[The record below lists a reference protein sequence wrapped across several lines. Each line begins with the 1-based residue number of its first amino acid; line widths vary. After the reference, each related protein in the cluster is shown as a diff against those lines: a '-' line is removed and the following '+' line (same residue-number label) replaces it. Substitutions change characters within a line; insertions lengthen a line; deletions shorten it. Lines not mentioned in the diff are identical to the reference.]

1 MSDHPDLA
9 GPRSPPKH
17 LTDLHWP
24 GTPRPAALLGAA
36 LGWLILSAVG
46 SVVMAVVILRAL
58 AVAGWFP
65 AGLSGRTVGL
75 LALPL

>member
-1 MSDHPDLA
+1 
-9 GPRSPPKH
+9 
-17 LTDLHWP
+17 
-24 GTPRPAALLGAA
+24 
-36 LGWLILSAVG
+36 
-46 SVVMAVVILRAL
+46 MAVVILRAL